1 MRVSI
6 NYERV
11 EELSNLLSLIE
22 PSRILVLEEEF
33 DPQFRALKKLSSTV
47 GRNWASVYALI
58 VSLVSYKLTMKG
70 EEWWDCL
77 ASMISN
83 RRRFNPPTRLDDV
96 LEDVLWFL
104 DNCRGSIIARD
115 VKKRRVQTVFK
126 NAKHLLNTLASRPE
140 IIYEN
145 AEDIVKSLS
154 RALNVEPWRKT
165 VVFTVKMV
173 YYAVREPGDQRLLD
187 IDIPVP
193 VDVRVACAS
202 YSSMIV
208 EAPNYMEI
216 IKNPKPAQEAWSIIS
231 KRTGI
236 PTINL
241 DTILWLTGWMPRD
254 LSLDDAREKLR
265 QILLRI
271 VDDRRA
277 FEIARRFYLRKC

>member
-1 MRVSI
+1 MRVTI
-6 NYERV
+6 NYDRV

-33 DPQFRALKKLSSTV
+33 DPQFKALKKLSATV
-47 GRNWASVYALI
+47 GRNWASVYALL

-77 ASMISN
+77 ASMIS
-83 RRRFNPPTRLDDV
+83 RRRSLIPPTRLDDV
-96 LEDVLWFL
+96 LQDVLWFL

-115 VKKRRVQTVFK
+115 AKRRRVQTVFK
-126 NAKHLLNTLASRPE
+126 NAKHLLSMLASRPD
-140 IIYEN
+140 IIYES
-145 AEDIVKSLS
+145 AEDIIKSLS

-173 YYAVREPGDQRLLD
+173 YYAVREPGDQRLLN
-187 IDIPVP
+187 IDIPIP

-202 YSSMIV
+202 YSSMVV

-216 IKNPKPAQEAWSIIS
+216 TRNPRPAQEAWSIIS
-231 KRTGI
+231 KKTGI

-254 LSLDDAREKLR
+254 LSLDDVKERVQR
-265 QILLRI
+265 LLSRI
-271 VDDRRA
+271 VEDKRA
-277 FEIARRFYLRKC
+277 FEIARRLYLRKC